1 MIGDE
6 KSNILIVSSRSEG
19 GGAEQFFNIMTK
31 LRDLFKFYCA
41 LPDSPPY
48 YDKIVNEKIPTFKLP
63 YRRFKIR
70 TFLKLSKWVKANGIT
85 IVHSHGRGA
94 GIYSRLLKL
103 LNTKLK
109 VVHTFHG
116 IHFRRINLALIVEL
130 FLKSLTDKFIF
141 VSKSEQQIAVRHRIA
156 SVSKSALIEN
166 GIHIDNE
173 VYNEEDRS
181 SVLQSFNKTIPDKSF
196 VIGMLSRF
204 DSIKNIPYAI
214 RNLSTY
220 LKSRDDVFLIIG
232 GYGEEL
238 GRIERTISEY
248 NLQNKVILLGF
259 IKDVKRF
266 FLLINVYL
274 NTSLGEAFGF
284 STVKAMKY
292 GKPVVA
298 SNVYGNIDVIDNNE
312 TGLLFPLDKPD
323 LLVEKIE
330 YLKSNKEAYNR
341 LVANARESVKNRFDL
356 NRMLNETKELYH
368 CLSQGLSKGRV

>member
-1 MIGDE
+1 MKE
-6 KSNILIVSSRSEG
+6 NNILIVSSRSEG

-31 LRDLFKFYCA
+31 LRDSFKFYCA
-41 LPDSPPY
+41 LPDSPPF
-48 YDKIVNEKIPTFKLP
+48 YDKVVNEEVPTFKLP
-63 YRRFKIR
+63 YRKFKIQA
-70 TFLKLSKWVKANGIT
+70 FLKLSKWVKANSIT

-103 LNTKLK
+103 FNVRLK

-116 IHFRRINLALIVEL
+116 IHFRNINFVVIVEL
-130 FLKSLTDKFIF
+130 LLKNLTDKFIF
-141 VSKSEQQIAVRHRIA
+141 VSKSEQQIALRYRVT

-166 GIHIDNE
+166 GIHIDNK
-173 VYNEEDRS
+173 VYNEGDRS

-214 RNLSTY
+214 RNLSDY
-220 LKSRDDVFLIIG
+220 LKSHDDVFLIIG
-232 GYGEEL
+232 GYGEE
-238 GRIERTISEY
+238 REKIERTINEY

-259 IKDVKRF
+259 IKDIKRF
-266 FLLINVYL
+266 FLLIDVYL

-284 STVKAMKY
+284 STVEAMKY

-312 TGLLFPLDKPD
+312 TGLLFPLNKPD

-330 YLKSNKEAYNR
+330 YIKSNKGEYSR
-341 LVANARESVKNRFDL
+341 LVANARESAKNRFDI
-356 NRMLNETKELYH
+356 NRMLNETRELY
-368 CLSQGLSKGRV
+368 LSLV